1 MTRAVRPVEHR
12 GVIPELTGPQRL
24 TIARQFVGLNQ
35 GEMAERLGV
44 TTATVQ
50 RAEAGQTKP
59 RRTTYMAWSMATGV
73 DLYWLETGK
82 VPSPNGD
89 GTSVDECAIRD
100 SNPEPADK
108 WVTTGLPQ
116 LTALDRY
123 RHAADVK
130 RVRRAG
136 VAA

>member
-1 MTRAVRPVEHR
+1 MTSSVQRS
-12 GVIPELTGPQRL
+12 GIIPEITGPQRL
-24 TIARQFVGLNQ
+24 TIARQCVGLNQ
-35 GEMAERLGV
+35 GQMAERLGV

-50 RAEAGQTKP
+50 RAESGQTKP
-59 RRTTYMAWSMATGV
+59 RRTTYMAWAMATGV

-82 VPSPNGD
+82 VPSPAGD
-89 GTSVDECAIRD
+89 GTFGECAIRD

-108 WVTTGLPQ
+108 WSRAGLPQ

-123 RHAADVK
+123 RYKADVK